1 MGAPVPERVPD
12 PAPAAVP
19 AHILP
24 TIALAQL
31 GGTSLW
37 FAANAIDADLRRDWS
52 LGAST
57 AGAVT
62 SAVHAGF
69 IAGTLFYSL
78 LMIADRFSPRKVYL
92 VSSVLAAASNAAVLL
107 LPAALL
113 SMTGTR
119 VGIGFFLAGIYPVG
133 MKIASGYY
141 QRGLGGALGFLVGAL
156 VLGTAL
162 PHALRGLG
170 TAWPWQE
177 VILVLSALAVGG
189 GLLMWFL
196 VPDGPYLAKGGRVS
210 ARALTVI
217 WHDRKVRASV
227 FGYFGHMWELYGV
240 LMLTP
245 IIFAHYLQT
254 PSSPL
259 VSWLSFAAI
268 GGGAVGCA
276 AGGLLTGRWGSGIVA
291 SVQLLVSGICCLLA
305 PWMLSAPWW
314 LFVSWMM
321 VWGVSVSG
329 DSPQFSALT
338 ARNSPA
344 EVVGGV
350 LTLVNCIGFGIS
362 IVSIQ
367 VVSWALLHHP
377 LEAVLPW
384 LAVGPAIGL
393 MFMWRLAMSGE

>member
-1 MGAPVPERVPD
+1 M
-12 PAPAAVP
+12 
-19 AHILP
+19 
-24 TIALAQL
+24 AQL

-37 FAANAIDADLRRDWS
+37 FAANAIDSDLRRDWS
-52 LGAST
+52 LTSST

-92 VSSVLAAASNAAVLL
+92 LSSVLAAMANAAVLL
-107 LPAALL
+107 MPAALWA
-113 SMTGTR
+113 MIGTR
-119 VGIGFFLAGIYPVG
+119 FGIGFFLAGIYPVG
-133 MKIASGYY
+133 MKIASGWY
-141 QRGLGGALGFLVGAL
+141 REGLGGALGFLVGAL

-170 TAWPWQE
+170 AEWPWQG

-189 GLLMWFL
+189 GLLMWFF
-196 VPDGPYLAKGGRVS
+196 VPDGPHLSRGGRVT

-217 WHDRKVRASV
+217 WNDRKVRASV

-240 LMLTP
+240 LMLIP

-254 PSSPL
+254 GSPAQ

-268 GGGAVGCA
+268 GAGAVGCA
-276 AGGLLTGRWGSGIVA
+276 VGGLMAGRWGSAIIA
-291 SVQLLVSGICCLLA
+291 WVQLLVSGLCCLLA
-305 PWMLSAPWW
+305 PWMLTAPWW

-321 VWGVSVSG
+321 VWGVTVSG

-338 ARNSPA
+338 ARNSPP

-350 LTLVNCIGFGIS
+350 LTLVNCLGFGIS

-367 VVSWALLHHP
+367 VITAALQHFP
-377 LEAVLPW
+377 LQSVLPW
-384 LAVGPAIGL
+384 LAVGPVVGL
-393 MFMWRLAMSGE
+393 LFMKRLALSR

>member
-1 MGAPVPERVPD
+1 MQAAAPIPSPPSSAIPVPRR
-12 PAPAAVP
+12 
-19 AHILP
+19 ILP
-24 TIALAQL
+24 IIALAQL

-37 FAANAIDADLRRDWS
+37 FAANAIDADLRRDWD
-52 LGAST
+52 LTGST

-69 IAGTLFYSL
+69 IVGTLFYSL

-92 VSSVLAAASNAAVLL
+92 ASSVLAALSNAAVLL

-113 SMTGTR
+113 SMTATR
-119 VGIGFFLAGIYPVG
+119 FGIGFFLAGIYPVG
-133 MKIASGYY
+133 MKIASGWY
-141 QRGLGGALGFLVGAL
+141 QKGLGGALGFLVGAL

-162 PHALRGLG
+162 PHALRALG
-170 TAWPWQE
+170 TEWPWE
-177 VILVLSALAVGG
+177 AVILVLSGLAISG
-189 GLLMWFL
+189 GLLMWLF

-210 ARALTVI
+210 ARALTLI

-240 LMLTP
+240 LMLIP

-254 PSSPL
+254 PSSPQ

-268 GGGAVGCA
+268 GAGAIGCA
-276 AGGLLTGRWGSGIVA
+276 AGGMLAGRWGSSIVA
-291 SVQLLVSGICCLLA
+291 SVQLLASGLCCLLA
-305 PWMLSAPWW
+305 PWLLSAPWW

-321 VWGVSVSG
+321 VWGLAVSG

-338 ARNSPA
+338 ARNSPP

-377 LEAVLPW
+377 LESVLPW
-384 LAVGPAIGL
+384 LALGPVIGL
-393 MFMWRLAMSGE
+393 VFMRSLMVSRQ